1 MEAVLKK
8 SIAVVWA
15 VLILMVVLLT
25 VPALAG
31 TRDDCIAK
39 CKEAGEFI
47 KKQGIDTA
55 AIKEIGNKKDGQLRM
70 ERRRQLCVPDGHEG
84 QDAGPPAQA

>member
-55 AIKEIGNKKDGQLRM
+55 FKEIGRQKRSVRM

-84 QDAGPPAQA
+84 QDAGPPPQA

>member
-1 MEAVLKK
+1 MEAVLKR
-8 SIAVVWA
+8 SIAVVSTL
-15 VLILMVVLLT
+15 LILMVMFLT

-47 KKQGIDTA
+47 KKRGSMPPSRRSE
-55 AIKEIGNKKDGQLRM
+55 IKRPVRVE
-70 ERRRQLCVPDGHEG
+70 
-84 QDAGPPAQA
+84 